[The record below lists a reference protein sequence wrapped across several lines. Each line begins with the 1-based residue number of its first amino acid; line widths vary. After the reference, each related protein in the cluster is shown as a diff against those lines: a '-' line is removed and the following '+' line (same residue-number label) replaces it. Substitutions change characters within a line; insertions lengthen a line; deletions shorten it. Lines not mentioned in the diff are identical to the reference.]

1 MEGLE
6 PVAVLATDG
15 GEGPVNSYGGSGLLN
30 QMIEIAGGRNVLAD
44 VDEDYTEVSAEQ
56 VAASAPEAMLVLD
69 YLTLFGEDYPAAEV
83 KAATVF
89 ALIPGSPAAR
99 AQRFLPV
106 PAAATHSG
114 YRNILAIPEVGAF
127 LHPEVFEDA

>member
-1 MEGLE
+1 MASRN
-6 PVAVLATDG
+6 P
-15 GEGPVNSYGGSGLLN
+15 EGPRSAEAAARGSWGSGG
-30 QMIEIAGGRNVLAD
+30 ISRSIAGGRNVLAD

-56 VAASAPEAMLVLD
+56 VVASAPEAMLVTD

-99 AQRFLPV
+99 EQRFLLV

-114 YRNILAIPEVGAF
+114 YRNILAIPEIGAF
-127 LHPEVFEDA
+127 LHPEAFEDA